1 LGVSW
6 SDATPQAKKQRV
18 NRDVAADVVGALLK
32 ETAEFRVF
40 QLTITRAEGFQTV
53 LRQRLVVANA
63 GAAVQPSYRAQ
74 SLRPLNDSLFPGSC
88 EQGDMLLK
96 ATKHRLTVCL
106 AETGHSA
113 GGTSQAQAVSTQ
125 AVSTSQAPMKWTFY
139 VPVSQG
145 LYDLLQISES
155 FEKKM
160 TAFFDV
166 GNHAYMKTVASKFTT
181 SKYGKAAAGSQNDS
195 AGTSAETVLLFSEVL
210 PAALI
215 GLAAR
220 DHLRS
225 QAGSVSEA
233 GSDASFSKT
242 TLVSFKIPVALGAQ
256 VMNPVSSLSWL
267 SVWETAWSQAPSNT
281 SNEYEETLR
290 QCELKVVEAKITT
303 TPGANEDLSA

>member
-1 LGVSW
+1 MCVIFHLTRLPDIKLLDIYIVRVSLGV
-6 SDATPQAKKQRV
+6 
-18 NRDVAADVVGALLK
+18 
-32 ETAEFRVF
+32 
-40 QLTITRAEGFQTV
+40 
-53 LRQRLVVANA
+53 
-63 GAAVQPSYRAQ
+63 
-74 SLRPLNDSLFPGSC
+74 
-88 EQGDMLLK
+88 
-96 ATKHRLTVCL
+96 
-106 AETGHSA
+106 
-113 GGTSQAQAVSTQ
+113 
-125 AVSTSQAPMKWTFY
+125 Y
-139 VPVSQG
+139 VR
-145 LYDLLQISES
+145 
-155 FEKKM
+155 
-160 TAFFDV
+160 
-166 GNHAYMKTVASKFTT
+166 FTT

-303 TPGANEDLSA
+303 TPGANEDLSAVASRRRSAQQRARLAKQLVGFI

>member
-1 LGVSW
+1 MAYQYWLKIESLILKVVIHQCSTAPTAMDAIMASLRFTSRTLGTLCHVVCSEGGRVGLGLQRLLRLGVSW

-63 GAAVQPSYRAQ
+63 GAAVQPSYRVQ

-139 VPVSQG
+139 VPISQG

-166 GNHAYMKTVASKFTT
+166 GNHAYMKTVASK
-181 SKYGKAAAGSQNDS
+181 SAA
-195 AGTSAETVLLFSEVL
+195 
-210 PAALI
+210 
-215 GLAAR
+215 
-220 DHLRS
+220 
-225 QAGSVSEA
+225 
-233 GSDASFSKT
+233 
-242 TLVSFKIPVALGAQ
+242 
-256 VMNPVSSLSWL
+256 
-267 SVWETAWSQAPSNT
+267 
-281 SNEYEETLR
+281 
-290 QCELKVVEAKITT
+290 
-303 TPGANEDLSA
+303 